1 MTIKRTLWD
10 FLDTSSSPPGLLDSQ
25 DDDVEGAYFGKAV
38 ARNRW
43 RIGITAAIAL
53 GGLIVLVVIGGYF
66 YRAMSPVAE
75 VMALDS
81 GPSPAG
87 ATGVVSSSAADSP
100 RVRVHVV
107 GAVANPGVVSL
118 PVESR
123 VEDALDAAGGPRDDA
138 LLAGVNLARELFDG
152 EQIMVP
158 SSTDQ
163 IEGGGLSSGGLVS
176 LSRAT
181 TDQLQDLP
189 RVGPATAQRIISWRE
204 ANGPFRS
211 VEDLL
216 AVSGIGPATLDGLRD
231 LVVP

>member
-10 FLDTSSSPPGLLDSQ
+10 FLDTSPSSPGFVDTQ

-38 ARNRW
+38 VRNRW
-43 RIGITAAIAL
+43 RIGITASIAL

-66 YRAMSPVAE
+66 FRAMSPVAE
-75 VMALDS
+75 VMPLNNEAD
-81 GPSPAG
+81 PTG
-87 ATGVVSSSAADSP
+87 ATGVVASPEADP
-100 RVRVHVV
+100 QRVRVHVV
-107 GAVANPGVVSL
+107 GAVANPGVVVL
-118 PVESR
+118 PGASR

-138 LLAGVNLARELFDG
+138 LLAGVNLAREVFDG
-152 EQIMVP
+152 EQILVP
-158 SSTDQ
+158 STTDE
-163 IEGGGLSSGGLVS
+163 IDGGGVSSGGLVS
-176 LSRAT
+176 LSRASA
-181 TDQLQDLP
+181 DQLQDLP

>member
-1 MTIKRTLWD
+1 
-10 FLDTSSSPPGLLDSQ
+10 
-25 DDDVEGAYFGKAV
+25 
-38 ARNRW
+38 
-43 RIGITAAIAL
+43 
-53 GGLIVLVVIGGYF
+53 
-66 YRAMSPVAE
+66 
-75 VMALDS
+75 
-81 GPSPAG
+81 
-87 ATGVVSSSAADSP
+87 
-100 RVRVHVV
+100 
-107 GAVANPGVVSL
+107 
-118 PVESR
+118 